1 MQINILHMAH
11 FVIRY
16 GAEKQL
22 LNYLTFVKQ
31 FPNNIKHHVCALRIS
46 EEMRDELQRLGVPFT
61 VNRLWPWN
69 LPAFSR
75 FVKEHNIHILHVHNQ
90 LRFPFRS
97 RILPK
102 LAGVPLII
110 EHERGMVWNTSAAS
124 MIKLTNGLVA
134 ANICNSQAAK
144 IMLEKKCGI
153 AAKVIYNG
161 VLKPTETVV
170 TDCQVNLRQ
179 GLPPNTLI
187 AGFVGRLNNPK
198 GAEAFIRMI
207 PLVCHTVPQARFVVV
222 GDGPMRGYLEQE
234 AKNLGI
240 AEYVSFLGYQAQAFQ
255 LMKQMD
261 VVVVPSFRECFG
273 NVAVEAALAKKPVI
287 ASNVDG
293 LAEVVVDGETGFL
306 VDCNEPVLS
315 RLKGLN
321 RLPEAV
327 VDGRTHE
334 IRPPFLPN
342 TAMLAEKVLAC
353 LQDPQMA
360 VEMGNRAY
368 TRADSVFSLERYRT
382 DLDDLYRE
390 LAKNHLCTLG
400 AKRDKEIARYNNQG

>member
-1 MQINILHMAH
+1 MQINVLHMAH

-16 GAEKQL
+16 GVEKQL
-22 LNYLTFVKQ
+22 LNYFDFVKKT
-31 FPNNIKHHVCALRIS
+31 PNDIKHHVCALRLS
-46 EEMRDELQRLGVPFT
+46 AEMREELQRLDIPFT

-69 LPAFSR
+69 LPAFSH
-75 FVKEHNIHILHVHNQ
+75 FVKENNIHILHVYNQ

-102 LAGVPLII
+102 LAGVPLVI
-110 EHERGMVWNTSAAS
+110 EHERGMVWNTSTTP
-124 MIKLTNGLVA
+124 MMKLTNRLVA
-134 ANICNSQAAK
+134 ANICNSHAAQ

-153 AAKVIYNG
+153 SAKVIYNG
-161 VLKPTETVV
+161 VVNPEETIEDEWQLKTH
-170 TDCQVNLRQ
+170 LRIS
-179 GLPPNTLI
+179 PDTPI
-187 AGFVGRLNNPK
+187 VGFVGRLNNPK

-207 PLVCHTVPQARFVVV
+207 PLVCHAIPQAQFVVV
-222 GDGPMRGYLEQE
+222 GDGPMRDYLEQE
-234 AKNLGI
+234 AQDLGI
-240 AEYVSFLGYQAQAFQ
+240 AENVNFLGYQAGAFQ

-261 VVVVPSFRECFG
+261 VVIVPSFREAFG

-306 VDCNEPVLS
+306 IDCNEPILS

-342 TAMLAEKVLAC
+342 TKMLAEKVIAC

-360 VEMGNRAY
+360 ATLGNQAYVRAN
-368 TRADSVFSLERYRT
+368 SVFSFERYCN
-382 DLDDLYRE
+382 DLDNLYRE
-390 LAKNHLCTLG
+390 LVMA
-400 AKRDKEIARYNNQG
+400 NQF